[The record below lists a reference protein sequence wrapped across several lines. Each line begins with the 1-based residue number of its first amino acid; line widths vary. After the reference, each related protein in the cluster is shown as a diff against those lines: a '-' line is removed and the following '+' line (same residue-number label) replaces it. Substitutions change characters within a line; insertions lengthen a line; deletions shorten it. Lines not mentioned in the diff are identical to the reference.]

1 LGGGLHE
8 VRTTL
13 AQHRVAR
20 VLFYVDV
27 RMRMV
32 LLHAFIKKTR
42 RTPKEDLDLALR
54 NLRKHRGGL
63 T

>member
-1 LGGGLHE
+1 
-8 VRTTL
+8 
-13 AQHRVAR
+13 
-20 VLFYVDV
+20 VDV